1 MHGAFY
7 ALGRIAMIRVALA
20 CAALWSVLPMSRAAS
35 QVGFTGGT
43 EYGFGAYGR
52 LDRALGVEAGVGFA
66 PLLVL
71 NLTVSEDSKLY
82 FPLAVGAKLTIPV
95 SKPGSPTPI
104 GVKFGVTHNDILK
117 TGFGGGLTARV
128 RDRLVIGGGLMYYP
142 QAQDGLTDKINE
154 DSGSSY
160 TEVVGATFAIQPFIS
175 VSVLLGARARPP
187 GK

>member
-1 MHGAFY
+1 MMRF
-7 ALGRIAMIRVALA
+7 ALV
-20 CAALWSVLPMSRAAS
+20 CAAVWLILPMSRAAS

-52 LDRALGVEAGVGFA
+52 LDQALGVEAGVGFA

-82 FPLAVGAKLTIPV
+82 FPVAVGAKLTIPI

-117 TGFGGGLTARV
+117 TGFGGGITARV
-128 RDRLVIGGGLMYYP
+128 RERLVIGGGIMYYP
-142 QAQDGLTDKINE
+142 QAQEGLTDKINE

-160 TEVVGATFAIQPFIS
+160 TEVVGASFAIQPFVS
-175 VSVLLGARARPP
+175 VSVLLGPRAHQP